1 MARSSR
7 NQTSQIMSSHKA
19 IDRGKATT
27 KPRAK
32 PPLRSAGG
40 DSASLLGAASCS
52 FVITARSIMVSF
64 LPHSGKIG
72 QRSQKATHSP
82 FETNEG
88 RSRSAHKSA
97 GSVRAALVGTLAG
110 MAGPLAKEALDASLI
125 ARALFS
131 SRHKRREQIYRVI
144 IVGSGERKRRTPGLV
159 MKIAAVCIGLSAPRL
174 AVAEPVDVVTPI
186 EVFEPDA
193 GDGLRLS
200 PGFLFHP
207 QITAS
212 VSYDSNVYNVDTGKT
227 SDGFTSLMPA
237 FVLKSDFSRHGLELN
252 GGAEFRRYFDTS
264 GENSEQYYANAL
276 AKLELG
282 YGINVEPYVGY
293 SEGIEIRGTAGD
305 LFQTDRPIEFRD
317 RKVGIKVSRTGHKL
331 ELALAGDLLNRR
343 YSDAQSGSTIID
355 LSTRDVEIRNA
366 NARAELGLDSR
377 IKAFVE
383 IGGNEVDYRIASEP
397 SPNSSGYYALG
408 GVALELTSLVDL
420 EVGAGYIRQNF
431 DDPSVSPAKGLNYRL
446 AAKWTP
452 TPQWRFTASA
462 DRTVDAS
469 ISLDTPAIIA
479 SNFKLTAERVFGDR
493 LLVVAE
499 AGYAE
504 DDFRASPRKDKR
516 FVVNSSAHYRLTD
529 NVGIIATVGYRDQSG
544 GLFGRD
550 YDGFSTSLSIRA
562 AW

>member
-1 MARSSR
+1 MD
-7 NQTSQIMSSHKA
+7 T
-19 IDRGKATT
+19 G
-27 KPRAK
+27 
-32 PPLRSAGG
+32 
-40 DSASLLGAASCS
+40 
-52 FVITARSIMVSF
+52 
-64 LPHSGKIG
+64 
-72 QRSQKATHSP
+72 
-82 FETNEG
+82 
-88 RSRSAHKSA
+88 
-97 GSVRAALVGTLAG
+97 
-110 MAGPLAKEALDASLI
+110 LI
-125 ARALFS
+125 ARAMLS
-131 SRHKRREQIYRVI
+131 SRQKRREQVYRVI
-144 IVGSGERKRRTPGLV
+144 IVGTGKRKTRTPGLA
-159 MKIAAVCIGLSAPRL
+159 MKIAALCIGLSAPRM
-174 AVAEPVDVVTPI
+174 AAAEPVDVVTPI

-193 GDGLRLS
+193 GDGIRMS
-200 PGFLFHP
+200 PGFVFHP
-207 QITAS
+207 QITTA

-227 SDGFTSLMPA
+227 ADGFASLIPA
-237 FVLKSDFSRHGLELN
+237 FVLKSDFSRHGVELN

-276 AKLELG
+276 ARLELG

-293 SEGIEIRGTAGD
+293 SEGIETRGTAGD

-331 ELALAGDLLNRR
+331 ELAVAGDLLNRR
-343 YSDAQSGSTIID
+343 YSDAESGATIID
-355 LSTRDVEIRNA
+355 LSTRDVEIRKA
-366 NARAELGLDSR
+366 SARADLGLDSR

-383 IGGNEVDYRIASEP
+383 IGGNEVDYRIPSEP

-431 DDPSVSPAKGLNYRL
+431 DDPLLSPAQGLNYRL

-452 TPQWRFTASA
+452 TPKWRFTASA

-550 YDGFSTSLSIRA
+550 YDGFSTSLSLRA